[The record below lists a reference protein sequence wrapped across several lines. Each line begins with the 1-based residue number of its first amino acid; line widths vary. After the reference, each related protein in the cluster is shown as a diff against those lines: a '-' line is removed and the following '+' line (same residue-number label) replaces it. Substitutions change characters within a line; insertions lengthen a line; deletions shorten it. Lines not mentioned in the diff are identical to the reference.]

1 MPHIRPVQPA
11 DLDALYLIALATGDA
26 GRDAAHLYTDGKLV
40 GHIYAAPYAALEP
53 ESAFVAEDGEGVAGY
68 IVGALDTP
76 AFEHRLEAE
85 WWPTLRPL
93 YADPLPK
100 PPEAWSAD
108 ELRAWTI
115 HHPRRTPAKLTE
127 PYPSHL
133 HINLLP
139 RLQGQGMGAKL
150 IDRWL
155 DAMREAG
162 SRGAHL
168 GVGPANE
175 RARRFYR
182 AYGFEELPRQKPKPH
197 DPIWFAMTLTPDRSS
212 SSVP

>member
-26 GRDAAHLYTDGKLV
+26 GGDATHLYKDGKLV
-40 GHIYAAPYAALEP
+40 GHIYAAPYALLEP

-68 IVGALDTP
+68 IVGTCDTP
-76 AFEHRLEAE
+76 AFERRLEAE

-93 YADPLPK
+93 HADPSGSPH
-100 PPEAWSAD
+100 ESWSAD

-115 HHPRRTPAKLTE
+115 HHPRGTPAKLTE

-139 RLQGQGMGAKL
+139 RLQGRGMGAKL

-155 DAMREAG
+155 EAMREAG

-168 GVGPANE
+168 GVNLANA

-182 AYGFEELPRQKPKPH
+182 AYGFEELPRDGSRPH
-197 DPIWFAMTLTPDRSS
+197 DPVWFAMAL
-212 SSVP
+212 